1 LDQRITIGSACDKSK
16 ERYDVRR
23 ETGNFLD
30 DRRMGSGVGD
40 ADQLLAQGV
49 DSARRADCK
58 QERAAA
64 TASAEMTLL
73 ANRIMD

>member
-1 LDQRITIGSACDKSK
+1 M
-16 ERYDVRR
+16 RR

-30 DRRMGSGVGD
+30 DRRMGSGVGDGD

-64 TASAEMTLL
+64 SAPAEMTLL